1 MTLDEIS
8 EMLGAYA
15 LDALTP
21 EERARVEAYLP
32 TSPETATEAEQ
43 LASVVALLPL
53 AVEPRDPPPALRT
66 RLLAVVEQEEAE
78 WKRTQAAT
86 NQIAEAPNG
95 TPAMDSTAADGW
107 WTQVRLTL
115 RGLPAYAYGT
125 GGALVAA
132 AAILLIVL
140 LTRNTVTVVTH
151 HGSAVA
157 QVVGGINLSGTTFA
171 VDTRSDHTTAI
182 HFSHLP
188 SPPAGK
194 AYEVWLIP
202 AKGEPVPIGGFVPGS
217 SHSFSAVYPHDAAG
231 FAVAAVS
238 IERAP
243 GNASSPSKYVAFEA
257 KLTGSTG

>member
-1 MTLDEIS
+1 MTPDEIA

-78 WKRTQAAT
+78 WKRTRAAT
-86 NQIAEAPNG
+86 NQAAAATNG
-95 TPAMDSTAADGW
+95 PSPADSPAGSW

-157 QVVGGINLSGTTFA
+157 EVVGGINLSGTTFT
-171 VDTRSDHTTAI
+171 VDTRSDHTTAV

-188 SPPAGK
+188 SLPVGK

-202 AKGEPVPIGGFVPGS
+202 AKGQPVPVGGFVPGS
-217 SHSFSAVYPHDAAG
+217 NHSFSAVYPHDAAG

-243 GNASSPSKYVAFEA
+243 GNAPSPSKFVAFEA